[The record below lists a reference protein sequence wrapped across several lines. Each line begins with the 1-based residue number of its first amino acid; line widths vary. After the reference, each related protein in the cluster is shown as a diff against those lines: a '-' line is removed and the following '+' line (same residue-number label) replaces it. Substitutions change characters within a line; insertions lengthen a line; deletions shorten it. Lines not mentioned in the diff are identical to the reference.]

1 MEQARRLKVMWDADA
16 SYVDDV
22 HNEAGLFVR
31 KHRGTDAAFPRA
43 TIWPRNPLQVHSVA
57 CSSTVSQTQYVRNM
71 MSELAPEELDRT
83 LLVLPDGSSLGTLL
97 QALPRQSRRHQRDHG
112 GGPP

>member
-1 MEQARRLKVMWDADA
+1 MSTAEWQFAQWNKRGGLTVMWDADA

-43 TIWPRNPLQVHSVA
+43 TISKTPAVRAA
-57 CSSTVSQTQYVRNM
+57 CSSTVSQTQDVRN
-71 MSELAPEELDRT
+71 LIA
-83 LLVLPDGSSLGTLL
+83 SLSQT
-97 QALPRQSRRHQRDHG
+97 S
-112 GGPP
+112 